1 MKVKTGL
8 KEDEARLVEGK
19 GWVRDGDGHGSR

>member
-1 MKVKTGL
+1 MKVKTRL
-8 KEDEARLVEGK
+8 REDEARLVEGK